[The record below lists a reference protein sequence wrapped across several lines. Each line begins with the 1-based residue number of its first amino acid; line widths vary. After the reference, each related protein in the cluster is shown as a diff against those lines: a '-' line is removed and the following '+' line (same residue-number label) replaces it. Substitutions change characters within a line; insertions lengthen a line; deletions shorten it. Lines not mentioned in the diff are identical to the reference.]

1 MATFI
6 NNLDPAK
13 PTSVDPVADGAEE
26 IRGIKQALRDTFPY
40 ATSPLTVSNEAL
52 NTLAKETINEM
63 SASMSALE
71 ARIVALENA

>member
-1 MATFI
+1 MAKFI
-6 NNLDPAK
+6 NDLDSTR
-13 PTSVDPVADGAEE
+13 PTSIDPVADGAEE
-26 IRGIKQALRDTFPY
+26 IRAIKQTLRDTFPY

-63 SASMSALE
+63 SASMAALE